1 LVINVMTAAIHATA
15 ILGAG
20 AKLGSHVSI
29 GPYAIVEDE
38 VELGSGCFVEA
49 HAIVKNGTV
58 LGDGCRVGH
67 FAVVGGEP
75 QYLAFDP
82 ATSSGVKVG
91 MGTRIGE
98 GVTIHRSIQEKEV
111 TCVGDNVYLMGY
123 SHVAHDCVLGDQV
136 VVANGALL
144 GGHVELGTNC
154 FVGGGAAFHQFVR
167 VGEGAMVGGMAEVS
181 ADVPPFVT
189 VARRNLACGLNLVGL
204 RRRQLPRKVI
214 ADLKECY
221 RAVYFHEGN
230 PQRRAEKALA
240 SGELPSTL
248 QGRAF
253 LEFFLSGERG
263 FVRSRK
269 VRDSENDS

>member
-1 LVINVMTAAIHATA
+1 MNGMTAAIHETA

-20 AKLGSHVSI
+20 AKLGSNVRI

-38 VELGSGCFVEA
+38 VELGSDCFVEA

-67 FAVVGGEP
+67 FAVLGGEP

-91 MGTRIGE
+91 KGTRIGE
-98 GVTIHRSIQEKEV
+98 GVTIHRSIREKEV
-111 TCVGDNVYLMGY
+111 TCVGDNVFLMGY
-123 SHVAHDCVLGDQV
+123 SHVAHDCLVGDQV

-144 GGHVELGTNC
+144 GGHVELGKYC

-167 VGEGAMVGGMAEVS
+167 VGDGAMVGGMAEVS

-204 RRRQLPRKVI
+204 RRREFSQEVI
-214 ADLKECY
+214 GDLKECY

-230 PQRRAEKALA
+230 PQGRAEETLA
-240 SGELPSTL
+240 SGELPSTSE
-248 QGRAF
+248 GREF

-263 FVRSRK
+263 FVRNRK
-269 VRDSENDS
+269 KQVPEDDS

>member
-1 LVINVMTAAIHATA
+1 MTDEIHETA

-20 AKLGSHVSI
+20 AKLGSNVRI

-38 VELGSGCFVEA
+38 VELGSDCFVEA

-67 FAVVGGEP
+67 FAVLGGEP
-75 QYLAFDP
+75 QFLAFNP
-82 ATSSGVKVG
+82 TTSSGVKVG
-91 MGTRIGE
+91 KGTRIGE
-98 GVTIHRSIQEKEV
+98 GVTIHRSITEGGN
-111 TCVGDNVYLMGY
+111 TCVGEGVFLMGY
-123 SHVAHDCVLGDQV
+123 SHVAHDCLVGNQV

-144 GGHVELGTNC
+144 GGHVELGKYC
-154 FVGGGAAFHQFVR
+154 FIGGGAAFHQFVR
-167 VGEGAMVGGMAEVS
+167 VGEGAMVGGMSEVS

-204 RRRQLPRKVI
+204 RRREFSQEVI
-214 ADLKECY
+214 RDVKECY
-221 RAVYFHEGN
+221 RAVYFNEEN
-230 PQRRAEKALA
+230 PQRRAEETLA
-240 SGELPSTL
+240 SSELPSTL

-269 VRDSENDS
+269 GQVPEDDS